1 MIESSD
7 RVQQFKAEI
16 ADMRLKDPASG
27 KDAKL
32 LKLGGIAMLAG
43 VAVTVVS
50 YFMSH
55 GTSDPLAQNDAQ
67 TIGMIG
73 IALAVPGGALFL
85 RYSLAQFLRF
95 WLARLIYEQ
104 QAQTDRILSGL
115 APTVTA
121 APSDS
126 DSDAAKAAAPP
137 VAAAAAPAPVT
148 VAIDESAP
156 AAASPSDGEAAPEAA
171 VSEV

>member
-32 LKLGGIAMLAG
+32 LRLGGIAMLAG
-43 VAVTVVS
+43 VVVTVVA

-55 GTSDPLAQNDAQ
+55 GTSSQLSQNDAQ
-67 TIGMIG
+67 TLGMIG
-73 IALAVPGGALFL
+73 IAVAVVGGALFL
-85 RYSLAQFLRF
+85 RYSMAQFLRF

-104 QAQTDRILSGL
+104 QAQTDRVVGT
-115 APTVTA
+115 AVPAEPPNTDTKETTEPAEPPTTGA
-121 APSDS
+121 AEPSATQ
-126 DSDAAKAAAPP
+126 AADGAQPQP
-137 VAAAAAPAPVT
+137 V
-148 VAIDESAP
+148 
-156 AAASPSDGEAAPEAA
+156 
-171 VSEV
+171 